1 MLLTARGSTGEKVT
15 ALRAGADDYLVKPFD
30 FAELLA
36 RLEALNRRN
45 GAHGVEALGPAPL
58 DPAAA
63 PSCCA
68 TRPSRSRRASTPSW
82 PSWRRTAAR
91 S

>member
-36 RLEALNRRN
+36 RLEALKRRSIR
-45 GAHGVEALGPAPL
+45 
-58 DPAAA
+58 AAA